1 MKKIL
6 TNNLLSPHKHLWL
19 HGQRTEE
26 ADNLMFHVYNKC
38 KNVNDG
44 VGGLVNIR
52 SVARHY
58 CGNLTRKIIFNTRY
72 FGKGR
77 EDGGPGFE
85 EVEHV
90 DSIFDL
96 LKYVYAFSVSDY
108 MPCLRGLDL
117 DGHEKKVKE
126 ALKIIKKYHDPIV
139 QERIKLWN
147 DGLKVDEE
155 DWLDVLVSLKDSNNN
170 PSLTLEEINAQII
183 VIYFTPL
190 LVCFS
195 YLY

>member
-1 MKKIL
+1 M
-6 TNNLLSPHKHLWL
+6 
-19 HGQRTEE
+19 
-26 ADNLMFHVYNKC
+26 
-38 KNVNDG
+38 
-44 VGGLVNIR
+44 
-52 SVARHY
+52 
-58 CGNLTRKIIFNTRY
+58 
-72 FGKGR
+72 
-77 EDGGPGFE
+77 
-85 EVEHV
+85 
-90 DSIFDL
+90 
-96 LKYVYAFSVSDY
+96 
-108 MPCLRGLDL
+108 
-117 DGHEKKVKE
+117 KE

-170 PSLTLEEINAQII
+170 PLLTLEEINAQII

>member
-1 MKKIL
+1 MV
-6 TNNLLSPHKHLWL
+6 S
-19 HGQRTEE
+19 
-26 ADNLMFHVYNKC
+26 AC
-38 KNVNDG
+38 
-44 VGGLVNIR
+44 GLENIR
-52 SVARHY
+52 SASRHY
-58 CGNLTRKIIFNTRY
+58 CGKLIRKIIFNTRY

-77 EDGGPGFE
+77 EDEWPGFE
-85 EVEHV
+85 EMEHV

-96 LKYVYAFSVSDY
+96 LNYIYAFSVSDY

-117 DGHEKKVKE
+117 DGHEKNVKE